1 MTLQT
6 FIYNISS
13 LNIQILQINYKSVII
28 FCIGKN
34 NLTQS
39 VYNKY
44 TRPKKKAKLENKG
57 ADLIRCTLRYTLN
70 TDVHIEVGTVLATVK
85 SGLALAC

>member
-13 LNIQILQINYKSVII
+13 LNIQILQINYKSMII

-44 TRPKKKAKLENKG
+44 TRPEKKAKLEKQRSRFDQMYST
-57 ADLIRCTLRYTLN
+57 A
-70 TDVHIEVGTVLATVK
+70 HIK
-85 SGLALAC
+85 H

>member
-44 TRPKKKAKLENKG
+44 TRPDKKANKR
-57 ADLIRCTLRYTLN
+57 ADLIRCTGQYTLN
-70 TDVHIEVGTVLATVK
+70 TDVHIEVGTVPVTAKT
-85 SGLALAC
+85 GLA